1 MTDKQKRFVTDVQ
14 ELIYKINSPHSSYDA
29 EKFNRESL
37 RLLTSNIPNWDT
49 WIASDDP
56 DAKWVKT
63 NIDEL
68 YIETVWPNSFSLTAF
83 RDTRKLIFSTDIIE
97 EGFRIRKCPPIKE
110 TSTASSADRK
120 KLPCIKVTVEYNGKV
135 AEHYGAHFIDAIS
148 FLCHAE
154 EAVRL
159 GRGVNEPVD
168 ISTAEIGKQNLKE
181 LMDRR
186 NKK

>member
-1 MTDKQKRFVTDVQ
+1 VTEKQKRFVTDVQ
-14 ELIYKINSPHSSYDA
+14 ELIYKINSPHSAYGTV
-29 EKFNRESL
+29 EPNRESL

-56 DAKWVKT
+56 DAKWVKM

-68 YIETVWPNSFSLTAF
+68 YIETICPNSFTLAAF
-83 RDTRKLIFSTDIIE
+83 RDIRKLTFSTDVIE
-97 EGFRIRKCPPIKE
+97 EGFKIRKCPPTKE
-110 TSTASSADRK
+110 TPIVSNADRK

-186 NKK
+186 NNQ

>member
-1 MTDKQKRFVTDVQ
+1 MTEKQKRFVTEVQ
-14 ELIYKINSPHSSYDA
+14 QLIYKINSPHSSYDA
-29 EKFNRESL
+29 EKINRESL

-56 DAKWVKT
+56 DAKWAKS

-68 YIETVWPNSFSLTAF
+68 YFETVWPNSFALAAF
-83 RDTRKLIFSTDIIE
+83 RDIRKPIFSTDIIE
-97 EGFRIRKCPPIKE
+97 EGFKIRKSPPTKE
-110 TSTASSADRK
+110 APTVSSAGSK

-168 ISTAEIGKQNLKE
+168 ISTTEIGKQNLKE

-186 NKK
+186 NQQ

>member
-1 MTDKQKRFVTDVQ
+1 MTEKQKRFVIDAQ
-14 ELIYKINSPHSSYDA
+14 ELIFKINSPYSAYGTV
-29 EKFNRESL
+29 KTNRESL

-49 WIASDDP
+49 WIDSDDP
-56 DAKWVKT
+56 DAKWAKM

-68 YIETVWPNSFSLTAF
+68 YIETVRSDSFTLAAF
-83 RDTRKLIFSTDIIE
+83 RDIRKLTFSTDIIE
-97 EGFRIRKCPPIKE
+97 EGFKIRESPPTKE
-110 TSTASSADRK
+110 TPIESSADRK
-120 KLPCIKVTVEYNGKV
+120 KLPHIKVTVEYNGKV

-168 ISTAEIGKQNLKE
+168 ISTTEIGKQNLKE

-186 NKK
+186 NRK